1 MIIIIANLT
10 KHCCSNDIPKS
21 NEGQTKI
28 DLTIPSVFCA
38 LLSLSHQ
45 NLLVLD
51 YLTTPKTFLATSSPG
66 QTNYCCFIHHYSSN
80 YIVDCFAFYN
90 HCSLF
95 SFYLILI
102 QFNFQLNYYQHFDFS
117 HSYFVRFTYW
127 EQNLAGLSLLF
138 AAELHCFKD
147 FLIEIR
153 FHKIHLHSQ
162 FPEFAAYSLNYIQK
176 VTFSSA
182 ITSRYFGYSYC
193 IN

>member
-66 QTNYCCFIHHYSSN
+66 
-80 YIVDCFAFYN
+80 
-90 HCSLF
+90 
-95 SFYLILI
+95 
-102 QFNFQLNYYQHFDFS
+102 
-117 HSYFVRFTYW
+117 
-127 EQNLAGLSLLF
+127 
-138 AAELHCFKD
+138 
-147 FLIEIR
+147 
-153 FHKIHLHSQ
+153 
-162 FPEFAAYSLNYIQK
+162 
-176 VTFSSA
+176 
-182 ITSRYFGYSYC
+182 
-193 IN
+193 